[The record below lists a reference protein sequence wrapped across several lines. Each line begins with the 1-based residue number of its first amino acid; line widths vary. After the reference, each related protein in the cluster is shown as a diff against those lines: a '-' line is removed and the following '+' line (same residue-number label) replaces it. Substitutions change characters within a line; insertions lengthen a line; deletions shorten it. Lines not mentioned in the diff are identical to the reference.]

1 MAEVVEY
8 RANSNTNTPS
18 TPPSLKLFGIN
29 IHHHK
34 ISRDQNTTSMNQS
47 SPSPP
52 PKSQEDNSS
61 FDDPLN
67 NSSSRDARKYECQYC
82 FREFANSQALGG
94 HQNAHKK
101 ERQLLKRAQMQAAR
115 GFVAS
120 HHIHQSTIMSSQ
132 LPHLLP
138 VGAGVPSP
146 PPPSSHA
153 SSWLFHAGGGA
164 PSFGDNAYHSGGI
177 FVAPPGRRVY
187 GGGGGDNQFEGSN
200 LFKTSWLPDGR
211 NHHHHCHLSG
221 FDAVDSDKID
231 GGDRFNSSEEGFKL
245 NLHLSL

>member
-1 MAEVVEY
+1 MADVVEY
-8 RANSNTNTPS
+8 RANSNTNTPT

-34 ISRDQNTTSMNQS
+34 ISRDQNPTSMNQS

-61 FDDPLN
+61 FDYPFN
-67 NSSSRDARKYECQYC
+67 NSSSSSSRDARKYECQYC

-120 HHIHQSTIMSSQ
+120 HHIHQTTIMSSQ

-138 VGAGVPSP
+138 VGAGVPP
-146 PPPSSHA
+146 PPQA
-153 SSWLFHAGGGA
+153 SSWLYHAGRGA
-164 PSFGDNAYHSGGI
+164 PSFGDNAYHPGGV

-187 GGGGGDNQFEGSN
+187 GGDGGSNQFEGSH
-200 LFKTSWLPDGR
+200 LFKTSWLANNRD
-211 NHHHHCHLSG
+211 HHHRYRPLSE
-221 FDAVDSDKID
+221 FDGLNSDSND
-231 GGDRFNSSEEGFKL
+231 GGDQFSSSEEGFKL